1 MEQIRLLTVGLADRV
16 NARPK
21 LTRWLLAGP
30 GALLAALLFM
40 TSMPVWFP
48 AGTAGVNNIVLPL
61 VLAPLFWAAAF
72 TYTCIEENLPRG
84 TAVIISAIVVQ
95 MLVVGA
101 AFAG

>member
-1 MEQIRLLTVGLADRV
+1 MERIRLLTVGLADRI

-21 LTRWLLAGP
+21 LARWLLAGP

-48 AGTAGVNNIVLPL
+48 AGTAGVNNIVLPP

-72 TYTCIEENLPRG
+72 TYTCIEENLLRG
-84 TAVIISAIVVQ
+84 TVVIVSAIVVQ